1 LWYFGFVPVS
11 VSVLVA
17 LYFLE
22 QAENLDQFISAGKT
36 RESVIQPSHH
46 RIDRFITLLLS
57 REGGSQLVEFAVAL
71 PLLIVFVVGIFDF
84 SSAYTLKQKLTNAA
98 GDAARTAVS
107 DPANDLKSPASPV
120 PVSVSDAFQ
129 MADGYLLSNNLNDCS
144 PTLTGNSGLTW
155 TYRGTTSC
163 PPGGV
168 TIVINRGYYFP
179 AAGATA
185 VSPNCTT
192 PTAGGVTSVIGT
204 CVSIT
209 YPYQWKFGQVA
220 SLLGPNLTLPPTIT
234 ALAVAMNQN

>member
-1 LWYFGFVPVS
+1 MIHLLYRRS
-11 VSVLVA
+11 RCTTAA
-17 LYFLE
+17 L
-22 QAENLDQFISAGKT
+22 IT
-36 RESVIQPSHH
+36 C
-46 RIDRFITLLLS
+46 DR
-57 REGGSQLVEFAVAL
+57 GGQLVEFAVAL

-98 GDAARTAVS
+98 GDAARTAVT
-107 DPANDLKSPASPV
+107 DPANDLKSPSAPV

-129 MADGYLLSNNLNDCS
+129 MADGYLLANNLNDCT
-144 PTLTGNSGLTW
+144 PTLSGTSGLTW

-168 TIVINRGYYFP
+168 TIVINRGFYFP
-179 AAGATA
+179 AAGATSVPA
-185 VSPNCTT
+185 NCTAST
-192 PTAGGVTSVIGT
+192 GGGTTSVVGT

-234 ALAVAMNQN
+234 ALAVVMNQN